1 MYFATWST
9 FNRRLVLYTLSIKN
23 STNMVWVSKRFFL
36 FLFCGKKKKK
46 EEKNP
51 GIVKIFA

>member
-9 FNRRLVLYTLSIKN
+9 FNRRLVLYTPSIKN
-23 STNMVWVSKRFFL
+23 STNIVWVSKRFFS
-36 FLFCGKKKKK
+36 FLFYLKKGK
-46 EEKNP
+46 KNP

>member
-23 STNMVWVSKRFFL
+23 STNMVWVSKRL
-36 FLFCGKKKKK
+36 FLFCGEKKKK